1 MKRIIL
7 LAVMMLLMIINL
19 FRLKDPKK
27 VITLD
32 NKEYIIGKYIDGQAE
47 YITEYNNQ
55 YYRGTLLKYG
65 AINELQTE
73 KGIITSKYIYSM
85 YENKDEYRHE
95 ELIYY
100 TTIILTVLSITTIL
114 VWGIIILNKEEVNK

>member
-1 MKRIIL
+1 
-7 LAVMMLLMIINL
+7 MMLLMIINL

>member
-1 MKRIIL
+1 MKRLILITVVML
-7 LAVMMLLMIINL
+7 LAVLNL
-19 FRLKDPKK
+19 FRLEEPKK

-65 AINELQTE
+65 DINELQTE

-85 YENKDEYRHE
+85 YENKDEYRRE

-114 VWGIIILNKEEVNK
+114 VCGIIILNKEEVNK